1 MSRTSLSERIPDPVR
16 TVPPRGGMDLDRA
29 VLIGRDAVW
38 SHAAVLAAAAQA
50 PLSEARTGRAVALM
64 LDDPIR
70 TALALVALD
79 GQVER
84 LLVLSAE
91 TPADVADGL
100 LSTFAPDIVLT
111 DRLDRTGG
119 SPAVGAAR
127 WLEWTGAAIPA
138 DRADTTEA
146 ALPGRH
152 DTLWALAT
160 SGTTGR
166 PKLVAHR
173 LASLTRTTRVP
184 AVDAAPLRF
193 GQIYDMARFAGI
205 QVFLQGLLGG
215 GGLVLTAPG
224 QPLGERL
231 ALMAERGCD
240 ALSATPT
247 YWRKIL
253 MLPESTVLSLRQ
265 VTLGGEAADDAVLAA
280 LRTRFPDARLVHVY
294 ASTEA
299 GAAFSVKDGK
309 AGFPRRFLDEPPGG
323 IRLAIR
329 DGRLFIQNGQVLP
342 TYLGQDLA
350 FADADGFVDTGDQVA
365 IVDDRVI
372 FRGRAN
378 GTINVGGNKLF
389 PEEVERVLLA
399 DERVRLARV
408 FAKRSP
414 ITGHLVAAEIVAAG
428 PADQMPNLVPDLMAR
443 CRSRLERW
451 QVPALIR
458 CVDDIAVNAGG
469 KVGRVRP

>member
-1 MSRTSLSERIPDPVR
+1 MSRTSLSERIPDPDR
-16 TVPPRGGMDLDRA
+16 TAPATGGAALDRA
-29 VLIGRDAVW
+29 VLIAGDHAW
-38 SHAAVLAAAAQA
+38 SRAAILAAADRP
-50 PLSEARTGRAVALM
+50 PLSEARKGRAVALL
-64 LDDPIR
+64 LDDPVKA
-70 TALALVALD
+70 ALALAALD
-79 GQVER
+79 GAVER
-84 LLVLSAE
+84 LLVLSAD
-91 TPADVADGL
+91 TSADVADRL
-100 LSTFAPDIVLT
+100 LATFSPDVVLT
-111 DRLDRTGG
+111 DLADRTDGD
-119 SPAVGAAR
+119 AAR
-127 WLEWTGAAIPA
+127 WLAWTDPAVPADGSVAPA
-138 DRADTTEA
+138 DRRSGE
-146 ALPGRH
+146 H
-152 DTLWALAT
+152 DTLWTLAT
-160 SGTTGR
+160 SGTTGT

-173 LASLTRTTRVP
+173 LASLTRTTR
-184 AVDAAPLRF
+184 AGGAHATLLRF

-215 GGLVLTAPG
+215 GGLVLTP
-224 QPLGERL
+224 PRRTLGERL
-231 ALMAERGCD
+231 ALMVANGCD

-247 YWRKIL
+247 HWRKIL
-253 MLPESTVLSLRQ
+253 MLPESAVLRLRQ
-265 VTLGGEAADDAVLAA
+265 VTLGGEAADDAVLGA
-280 LRTRFPDARLVHVY
+280 LRIRFPDARLVHVY

-309 AGFPRRFLDEPPGG
+309 AGFPLRYLDEPPGG

-329 DGRLFIQNGQVLP
+329 DGRLFIQNTHVLP
-342 TYLGQDLA
+342 AYVGQEKT
-350 FADADGFVDTGDQVA
+350 FADADGFVDTGDQVGV
-365 IVDDRVI
+365 VDDRVI

-414 ITGHLVAAEIVAAG
+414 ITGQLVAAEIVAAG
-428 PADQMPNLVPDLMAR
+428 PADQMATLVPDLMAR

-458 CVDDIAVNAGG
+458 RVDDIAVNAGG